1 MIMIF
6 AAVSIESIFKLT
18 LNTNEISAL
27 QITFAYKAYRYRRHI
42 YTASICHDG
51 NHLHLCLFSK
61 AEDEKSITMKQ
72 TINEALMGNQ
82 SEYDQT

>member
-6 AAVSIESIFKLT
+6 VVVSIESIFKLT

-42 YTASICHDG
+42 YTASIYHDA
-51 NHLHLCLFSK
+51 NHLRLCLFSK

-72 TINEALMGNQ
+72 RINKALMGNQ

>member
-1 MIMIF
+1 MIF
-6 AAVSIESIFKLT
+6 VVVSIESIFKLT

-42 YTASICHDG
+42 YTASIDHDA

-72 TINEALMGNQ
+72 RINKALMGNQ

>member
-1 MIMIF
+1 MIF
-6 AAVSIESIFKLT
+6 VVVSIESIFKLT

-72 TINEALMGNQ
+72 RINKALMGNQ

>member
-6 AAVSIESIFKLT
+6 VAVSIESIFKLT

-72 TINEALMGNQ
+72 RINKALMGNQ